1 MAQYG
6 MQPRGNRFSPR
17 VQGPPR
23 DSSMLAQ
30 VAEKRLKDRA
40 GNAPP
45 VPQTAAA
52 PVTRQTPTAAPP
64 PPPSVAPPVAPT
76 TPAVDPRAQAR
87 QQAIQNIRGQQPSL
101 PGMTQLPSAPGQQIT
116 PTAPDGGLNIKKQA
130 IQQAAAQK
138 AAAQEKAQEPGD
150 LPPPSDPDFF
160 GEAGTGFGESDE
172 FGVEGQPYGAEKSQ
186 FEEEELPFVG
196 ESQPPGEG
204 SGGADDVTKPVLD
217 ILGEADW
224 EGGPEDPEGFA
235 DEIKAAEEEPDPPF
249 GGKYTNQP
257 EDEATEDEVL
267 GEEDNALKTQAEKE
281 LQSILS
287 GEGEFGM
294 TDEELAN
301 QEAII
306 QKAAQQAK
314 ADLSQQMSGRGL
326 GMSGIAGA
334 GFGNIDA
341 QSITAMQDLKFKN
354 AQLAIDEKLN
364 TLNSISK
371 LYGHLLSEEDRMK
384 IAEMQFGLENQ
395 KFEYQKEAD
404 AESNWWADMN
414 DMLALTG
421 SDRYSAEALEFA
433 QKAREAGYSPAEITD
448 ALETFDDDDPG
459 TEGKEVSVT
468 VNKDSDL
475 WKKVMGEEEGEP
487 PAENPWDIEAEEL
500 SKYWDYSGFQDYAS
514 VNAWKE
520 SNGPEFPTPPP
531 GWPYSTEAWD
541 GLSISRRQEI
551 VNGWGQFSPGFPS
564 GEETE
569 G

>member
-150 LPPPSDPDFF
+150 LPPPSEPDSF
-160 GEAGTGFGESDE
+160 GEPGTGFGESDE
-172 FGVEGQPYGAEKSQ
+172 FGAEGQPYGAEKSQ
-186 FEEEELPFVG
+186 FEEENLAPGSEYEGQGTSEEALAAKAVTDAETIETEKAKIEAKKAKFIAENPLPEGWVYAFDENG
-196 ESQPPGEG
+196 EVIGSHPEGEEFGGEPGEEY
-204 SGGADDVTKPVLD
+204 K
-217 ILGEADW
+217 EH
-224 EGGPEDPEGFA
+224 
-235 DEIKAAEEEPDPPF
+235 F
-249 GGKYTNQP
+249 GI
-257 EDEATEDEVL
+257 EDE
-267 GEEDNALKTQAEKE
+267 EEDNALKTQAEKE

-314 ADLSQQMSGRGL
+314 ADL
-326 GMSGIAGA
+326 
-334 GFGNIDA
+334 
-341 QSITAMQDLKFKN
+341 
-354 AQLAIDEKLN
+354 
-364 TLNSISK
+364 
-371 LYGHLLSEEDRMK
+371 
-384 IAEMQFGLENQ
+384 
-395 KFEYQKEAD
+395 
-404 AESNWWADMN
+404 
-414 DMLALTG
+414 
-421 SDRYSAEALEFA
+421 
-433 QKAREAGYSPAEITD
+433 
-448 ALETFDDDDPG
+448 
-459 TEGKEVSVT
+459 
-468 VNKDSDL
+468 
-475 WKKVMGEEEGEP
+475 
-487 PAENPWDIEAEEL
+487 
-500 SKYWDYSGFQDYAS
+500 
-514 VNAWKE
+514 
-520 SNGPEFPTPPP
+520 
-531 GWPYSTEAWD
+531 
-541 GLSISRRQEI
+541 
-551 VNGWGQFSPGFPS
+551 
-564 GEETE
+564 
-569 G
+569 